1 MFHVTSIKQ
10 QLTHNLFFESSI
22 NKARNKNTSA
32 NQWNTNKEKGMRLTI
47 DNQLRRDT
55 EHSDSSTST
64 FQRDYE
70 KRMKM
75 KDDRRLYDL
84 LYPRLTF

>member
-1 MFHVTSIKQ
+1 M
-10 QLTHNLFFESSI
+10 
-22 NKARNKNTSA
+22 
-32 NQWNTNKEKGMRLTI
+32 NKEKGMRLTI

-70 KRMKM
+70 KRMKL

-84 LYPRLTF
+84 LYPRLTY